1 MLLRLISQGSRGED
15 LKVMKFGGTCLGT
28 EDALNRVA
36 HVVGSEK
43 DQKIVVV
50 SAASGVTNALKEFIS
65 RPRQE
70 REIDDFLLA
79 LRMRHM
85 DMLPRTDGEARR
97 EALGRIEAKIT
108 KLERLLYG
116 VTYTEELTPRTK
128 DLVLSFGER
137 LSAIIVAARLADNGI
152 DAVPME
158 GDALGFITNEQH
170 GNAVAL
176 LDQCEKNM
184 GATLEAATKKGMVPV
199 VTGFFGVTQDGH
211 VTTVGRSGTDYTA
224 AVIAYATNARP
235 IEIWKEVD
243 GFMSADPKLVKDA
256 FMIDRLS
263 YEEAAELAYFG
274 AQVLHARAVQPA
286 RLKGIEIIIKN
297 LYMPESP
304 GTTIGNGKMARKDVI
319 KSVSYVPKIATL
331 KVYDT
336 GAGYKSG
343 FLADITNCLSEE
355 EVNIFSATTSQT
367 CVAVLIDETQIP
379 QAKRAIKS
387 VIGGVGESFEI
398 TPGVALVC
406 TVGEGLGY
414 TEGVAARVFKA
425 VAAKKVN
432 VELISAGASTVAY
445 HFTVGHNLDS
455 DTISLRKTTSLTM
468 GFSPPSI

>member
-1 MLLRLISQGSRGED
+1 M
-15 LKVMKFGGTCLGT
+15 KVMKFGGTCLGT
-28 EDALNRVA
+28 EDALDRVSG
-36 HVVGSEK
+36 VVRSEK
-43 DQKIVVV
+43 DRKVVVV
-50 SAASGVTNALKEFIS
+50 SAASGVTNALKDFVS
-65 RPRQE
+65 KPRQE

-79 LRMRHM
+79 LRMRHV
-85 DMLPRTDGEARR
+85 DTVSKVEGEARKD
-97 EALGRIEAKIT
+97 ALNMIEAKVT

-128 DLVLSFGER
+128 DLILSFGER
-137 LSAIIVAARLADNGI
+137 LSAIVLASRLSNDGV

-158 GDALGFITNEQH
+158 TDALGFITDDQH

-176 LDQCEKNM
+176 LDQCERNM
-184 GATLEAATKKGMVPV
+184 GPTLETALDKGIVPV
-199 VTGFFGVTQDGH
+199 VTGFFGITPEGH

-224 AVIAYATNARP
+224 AVIAYSVNAKP

-286 RLKGIEIIIKN
+286 RQKGIEIVIKN
-297 LYMPESP
+297 LYNPESP
-304 GTTIGNGKMARKDVI
+304 GTVIGNGRMTRKDVI
-319 KSVSYVPKIATL
+319 KSVSYVPKVATL

-336 GAGYKSG
+336 GAGYRSG
-343 FLADITNCLSEE
+343 FLADITSCLSQED
-355 EVNIFSATTSQT
+355 VNIFSATTSQT
-367 CVAVLIDETQIP
+367 CVAVLIDEQQIP
-379 QAKRAIKS
+379 QAKRAIKK

-398 TPGVALVC
+398 TPGAALVC

-425 VAAKKVN
+425 VAAGKVN

-445 HFTVGHNLDS
+445 HFSVNHKDLKK
-455 DTISLRKTTSLTM
+455 TITAIHDEFFGSLGGRKDDE
-468 GFSPPSI
+468 

>member
-1 MLLRLISQGSRGED
+1 M
-15 LKVMKFGGTCLGT
+15 KVMKFGGTCLGT
-28 EDALNRVA
+28 EDALDRVSG
-36 HVVGSEK
+36 VVRSEK
-43 DQKIVVV
+43 DRKVVVV
-50 SAASGVTNALKEFIS
+50 SAASGVTNALKDFVS
-65 RPRQE
+65 KPRQE

-79 LRMRHM
+79 LRMRHV
-85 DMLPRTDGEARR
+85 DTVSKVEGEARKD
-97 EALGRIEAKIT
+97 ALNMIEAKVT

-128 DLVLSFGER
+128 DLILSFGER
-137 LSAIIVAARLADNGI
+137 LSAIVLASRLSNDGV

-158 GDALGFITNEQH
+158 TDALGFITDDQH

-176 LDQCEKNM
+176 LDQCERNM
-184 GATLEAATKKGMVPV
+184 GPTLETALDKGIVPV
-199 VTGFFGVTQDGH
+199 VTGFFGITPEGH

-224 AVIAYATNARP
+224 AVIAYSVNAKP

-286 RLKGIEIIIKN
+286 RQKGIEIVIKN
-297 LYMPESP
+297 LYNPESP
-304 GTTIGNGKMARKDVI
+304 GTVIGNGRMTRKDVI
-319 KSVSYVPKIATL
+319 KSVSYVPKVATL

-336 GAGYKSG
+336 GAGYRSG
-343 FLADITNCLSEE
+343 FLADITSCLSQED
-355 EVNIFSATTSQT
+355 VNIFSATTSQT
-367 CVAVLIDETQIP
+367 CVAVLIDEQQIP
-379 QAKRAIKS
+379 QAKRAIKK

-398 TPGVALVC
+398 TPGAALVC

-425 VAAKKVN
+425 VAAGKVN

-445 HFTVGHNLDS
+445 HFSVNHKDLKK
-455 DTISLRKTTSLTM
+455 TITAIHDEFFGSLGDRKDAE
-468 GFSPPSI
+468 

>member
-1 MLLRLISQGSRGED
+1 MPLVRADDDRRGED

-28 EDALNRVA
+28 EDALDRVSEA
-36 HVVGSEK
+36 VRSEK
-43 DQKIVVV
+43 DRKVVVV
-50 SAASGVTNALKEFIS
+50 SAASGVTNALKDFMS
-65 RPRQE
+65 KPRQ
-70 REIDDFLLA
+70 
-79 LRMRHM
+79 
-85 DMLPRTDGEARR
+85 
-97 EALGRIEAKIT
+97 
-108 KLERLLYG
+108 
-116 VTYTEELTPRTK
+116 
-128 DLVLSFGER
+128 DLILSFGER
-137 LSAIIVAARLADNGI
+137 LSAIIVSARLVAHGV

-158 GDALGFITNEQH
+158 TDALGFITNDQH

-184 GATLEAATKKGMVPV
+184 GATLQSAANKGLVPV
-199 VTGFFGVTQDGH
+199 VTGFFGITQDGH

-224 AVIAYATNARP
+224 AVIAYATDARP
-235 IEIWKEVD
+235 VEIWKEVD
-243 GFMSADPKLVKDA
+243 GFMSADPRLVKDA
-256 FMIDRLS
+256 FMIETLS

-297 LYMPESP
+297 LYTPDSP
-304 GTTIGNGKMARKDVI
+304 GTTIGNGKLARKDVI
-319 KSVSYVPKIATL
+319 KSVSYVPKVATL

-343 FLADITNCLSEE
+343 FLADITKCLSEE

-379 QAKRAIKS
+379 QAKRAIKG

-414 TEGVAARVFKA
+414 TEGVAARVFRA

-445 HFTVGHNLDS
+445 HFTVDHKDLKKTITAIHREFFGSHPGRS
-455 DTISLRKTTSLTM
+455 DD
-468 GFSPPSI
+468 

>member
-1 MLLRLISQGSRGED
+1 
-15 LKVMKFGGTCLGT
+15 MKFGGTCLGT
-28 EDALNRVA
+28 EDALDRVSS
-36 HVVGSEK
+36 VVRSEK

-79 LRMRHM
+79 LKMRHV
-85 DMLPRTDGEARR
+85 DMLPRKEGDERK
-97 EALGRIEAKIT
+97 EALDKIESKVT

-128 DLVLSFGER
+128 DLILSFGER
-137 LSAIIVAARLADNGI
+137 LSAIVVAARLARDGV

-158 GDALGFITNEQH
+158 TDAIGFITSEQH

-176 LDQCEKNM
+176 LEHCERNM
-184 GATLEAATKKGMVPV
+184 GPSLESATKKGMVPV
-199 VTGFFGVTQDGH
+199 VTGFFGITQDGH

-224 AVIAYATNARP
+224 AVIAYATNAKP

-243 GFMSADPKLVKDA
+243 GFMSADPRLVKDS

-297 LYMPESP
+297 LYTPESP
-304 GTTIGNGKMARKDVI
+304 GTVIGNGKMTRKDVI

-343 FLADITNCLSEE
+343 FLADITKCLSEE

-367 CVAVLIDETQIP
+367 CVAVLIDETQTT

-425 VAAKKVN
+425 VAESKVN

-445 HFTVGHNLDS
+445 HFTVSNKDLKK
-455 DTISLRKTTSLTM
+455 TITAIHREFFGSQGKTER
-468 GFSPPSI
+468 

>member
-1 MLLRLISQGSRGED
+1 MPGGEL

-28 EDALNRVA
+28 EDALNRVSR
-36 HVVGSEK
+36 VVKSEK
-43 DQKIVVV
+43 EQKIVTV
-50 SAASGVTNALKEFIS
+50 SAAAGVTNALKDFVS
-65 RPRQE
+65 RTRQE
-70 REIDDFLLA
+70 KEIDDFLLA
-79 LRMRHM
+79 MRMRHI
-85 DMLPRTDGEARR
+85 DILPRDDRPERR
-97 EALGRIEAKIT
+97 EAIEMIESKMT

-128 DLVLSFGER
+128 DLILSLGER
-137 LSAIIVAARLADNGI
+137 LSTIVVASRLAHDGM

-158 GDALGFITNEQH
+158 SDALGFITNDQH

-184 GATLEAATKKGMVPV
+184 GPTLVSAVKKNIVPV
-199 VTGFFGVTQDGH
+199 VTGFFGITTDGH
-211 VTTVGRSGTDYTA
+211 VTTVGRSGTDYSA
-224 AVIAYATNARP
+224 AVIAYATNAKP

-243 GFMSADPKLVKDA
+243 GFMSADPRMAKDA
-256 FMIDRLS
+256 FLIDRLS

-286 RLKGIEIIIKN
+286 RLRSIEIIIKN
-297 LYMPESP
+297 LYEPESP
-304 GTTIGNGKMARKDVI
+304 GTTIGDGKQARKDVI

-343 FLADITNCLSEE
+343 VLAEITNCLAEE
-355 EVNIFSATTSQT
+355 GVNVFSATTSQT
-367 CVAVLIDETQIP
+367 CVAVLIDELQVAH
-379 QAKRAIKS
+379 AKRAIKG
-387 VIGGVGESFEI
+387 IMGGVGESFEI
-398 TPGVALVC
+398 NTGKALIC

-445 HFTVGHNLDS
+445 HFTVDHRDLKK
-455 DTISLRKTTSLTM
+455 TISAIHKEFFATGTHLEA
-468 GFSPPSI
+468 